1 MSVRVHPVVLRM
13 RDDDGK
19 WVTEGDT
26 VHFSYGIPPVGV
38 SARIIERGGK
48 LIGLCPGHNP
58 PEFNLRFLRHYVCS
72 WYKHNADH
80 QARVLLSPE
89 CSGSPS
95 SSGGEA

>member
-72 WYKHNADH
+72 WYKHNDEAVRP
-80 QARVLLSPE
+80 AVAGKVRRVV
-89 CSGSPS
+89 GSLD
-95 SSGGEA
+95 GDK

>member
-1 MSVRVHPVVLRM
+1 M

-58 PEFNLRFLRHYVCS
+58 PEFNLRFLRHYVCF
-72 WYKHNADH
+72 WYKANAGAVPRLGSD
-80 QARVLLSPE
+80 VGTSPLL
-89 CSGSPS
+89 GI
-95 SSGGEA
+95 SSGAE